1 MDELRIIIVIVI
13 AESLMTHLASLNK
26 NSNNVAIA
34 KRADDVMLHLAGFDL
49 LGPSLSADADITDQ
63 LINRLLT

>member
-1 MDELRIIIVIVI
+1 
-13 AESLMTHLASLNK
+13 MTHLASINK
-26 NSNNVAIA
+26 NSNNVVTA

-49 LGPSLSADADITDQ
+49 LGLSLSADADITDQ